1 MNLIHHPTGR
11 EVKYIKRIYFL
22 SGTYQNKKDVSF
34 IYTLSSYGCMKWIIT
49 PVIGIVAGHLF
60 PNPAAYILGVASIA
74 SGYISAREYAMNSNR
89 YLQEILE
96 SSKTRNLILRSEIKE
111 YNPKIND
118 LHSENDR
125 LLREIGIIR
134 KKLAENKTVETEYL
148 VEKAIEEEVSS
159 EKE

>member
-1 MNLIHHPTGR
+1 
-11 EVKYIKRIYFL
+11 
-22 SGTYQNKKDVSF
+22 
-34 IYTLSSYGCMKWIIT
+34 MKWIIT
-49 PVIGIVAGHLF
+49 PIIGIVAGHLY
-60 PNPAAYILGVASIA
+60 PNPVAYILGMASIA
-74 SGYISAREYAMNSNR
+74 SGYISAREFAMNRNSD
-89 YLQEILE
+89 LQKILE
-96 SSKTRNLILRSEIKE
+96 SSKIKNLILRNEIKE
-111 YNPKIND
+111 HNPKIND